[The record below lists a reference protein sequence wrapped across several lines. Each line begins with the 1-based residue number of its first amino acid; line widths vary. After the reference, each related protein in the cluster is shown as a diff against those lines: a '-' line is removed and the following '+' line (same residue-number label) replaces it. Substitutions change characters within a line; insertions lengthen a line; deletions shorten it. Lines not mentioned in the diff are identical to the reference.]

1 MWGILIG
8 MISGALMSIQG
19 VFNSEVTKQ
28 SSIWL
33 AAAFVQISAFVVC
46 VAAWFVTGREAA
58 VADLWHVHPKYMLL
72 GGAIGAFITYTV
84 IQAMN
89 QCGPARAVVFIVTA
103 QLIVAYVIELM
114 GIFGVEKQ
122 PFEWRKM
129 IGLAVIV
136 AGIFTFKWK

>member
-8 MISGALMSIQG
+8 IISGALMSIQG

-33 AAAFVQISAFVVC
+33 AAAFVQISAFAVC
-46 VAAWFVTGREAA
+46 VAAWFVTGREAT
-58 VADLWHVHPKYMLL
+58 VTDLWHVHPKYMLL
-72 GGAIGAFITYTV
+72 GGMIGAFITYTV

>member
-8 MISGALMSIQG
+8 IISGALMSIQG

-46 VAAWFVTGREAA
+46 VVAWFVTGREAT
-58 VADLWHVHPKYMLL
+58 VTDLWHVQPKYMLL
-72 GGAIGAFITYTV
+72 GGMIGAFITYTV

>member
-8 MISGALMSIQG
+8 IISGALMSIQG

-33 AAAFVQISAFVVC
+33 AAAFVQISAFAVC
-46 VAAWFVTGREAA
+46 VAAWFVTGREAS
-58 VADLWHVHPKYMLL
+58 VTDLWHVQPKYMLL
-72 GGAIGAFITYTV
+72 GGMIGAFITYTV

>member
-1 MWGILIG
+1 MWGIIIG
-8 MISGALMSIQG
+8 MISGALMSVQG

-28 SSIWL
+28 SSVWL

-46 VAAWFVTGREAA
+46 VAAWFVTGR
-58 VADLWHVHPKYMLL
+58 DGTIGSLWQVHPKYMLL

-103 QLIVAYVIELM
+103 QIIVAYVIELM
-114 GIFGVEKQ
+114 GIFGVDKQ
-122 PFEWRKM
+122 PFEWRRVLGM
-129 IGLAVIV
+129 AICIG
-136 AGIFTFKWK
+136 GIILFKWE